1 MKNKNKKIRKNR
13 QKIFKRRRRMLF
25 FKSILVFLNSKKKFF
40 LVSAVVILFFS
51 FMSFGVSWVRGLF
64 VFDDIEI
71 FVVSDNDVVSAQV
84 YDSLLSIE
92 NINIFGTASNK
103 IKDIISDKFGYPKNN
118 IVVQKYN
125 TGTILVELIDSAPNL
140 AILTREEFILVDFQN
155 VVVRKLQIEPLKL
168 DFNEEM
174 ILKSKMTLEDDY
186 IKVKFLEKFDSEEQK
201 RAVKWQDIPIED
213 KQSVLQNEVVILKSK
228 IESFVNLSTG
238 VLNSSEFKGLPIL
251 VSINESEVL
260 NVNKRIL
267 DLLLRITDELLKRDL
282 VIEERKLVDS
292 NSIEF
297 TVKGNKKIIFTIRRD
312 FVEQINDLDNIILNK
327 LFGRWNIFDLR
338 SKNFIVK

>member
-25 FKSILVFLNSKKKFF
+25 LKSIFVFLNSKKKFF
-40 LVSAVVILFFS
+40 LISAVVILFFS
-51 FMSFGVSWVRGLF
+51 FMSFGVNWVRGLF

-186 IKVKFLEKFDSEEQK
+186 IKVKFLEKFDSEEEK
-201 RAVKWQDIPIED
+201 RAVKWEDIPIED

-251 VSINESEVL
+251 VSINESEVS

-312 FVEQINDLDNIILNK
+312 FVEQINDLDNILLNK
-327 LFGRWNIFDLR
+327 LLGRWNIFDLR